1 MPQVSE
7 TKLPGVGVRHEF
19 VTHDG
24 DRIGVLSH
32 RTGRRELLLYDRH
45 DPDSCRSVVH
55 LDVHDTRTLGE
66 LLGASKVS
74 ESVAAVQQQV
84 EGLAIDWVT
93 VGPASTYAGATIADS
108 ELRTRTGVSIVAVVR
123 GEQTV
128 PAPGPDFALAAR
140 DVAVVVGTPE
150 GIATAF
156 DLLQG

>member
-1 MPQVSE
+1 MSQVTE
-7 TKLPGVGVRHEF
+7 TQLPGVGVRHDF
-19 VTHDG
+19 VTHEG

-32 RTGRRELLLYDRH
+32 RTGRRELLLYDRD
-45 DPDSCRSVVH
+45 DPDACRSVVH
-55 LDVHDTRTLGE
+55 LDVEDTRTLGE

-84 EGLAIDWVT
+84 EGLAIDWIT
-93 VGPASTYAGATIADS
+93 VGRGSAYAGATIADS

-123 GEQTV
+123 GDSTV
-128 PAPGPDFALAAR
+128 PAPEPSFALGAG

>member
-1 MPQVSE
+1 MSQVSE
-7 TKLPGVGVRHEF
+7 TRLPGVGVRHDF
-19 VTHDG
+19 VTHEG

-32 RTGRRELLLYDRH
+32 RTGRRELFLYDRD
-45 DPDSCRSVVH
+45 DPDSCRSVIH
-55 LDVHDTRTLGE
+55 LDLDDTRTLSE
-66 LLGASKVS
+66 LLGGSKVS

-93 VGPASTYAGATIADS
+93 VDAGSTYAGATIADS
-108 ELRTRTGVSIVAVVR
+108 ELRTRTGVTIVAVVR

-128 PAPGPDFALAAR
+128 PAPGPDFVLEAG